1 MYVKNI
7 PVLHFKYCYILFAI
21 AGRLMNKY
29 SIHPSTSFSVFLFF
43 RDAYYPYGKMNKW
56 IVLVDGWNNKRSL
69 AVLYFIVLR
78 QVLQDCSVIC
88 FAVQYLWWSKSP
100 INENHLELNFFFGS
114 SNSKL
119 VFFMILCVQQ
129 KINLLARSTKVLH
142 PHPYPSPPPPT
153 PLSLYLLILDVSY
166 HVRSMKDLGSW

>member
-21 AGRLMNKY
+21 AGRSMNKY

-119 VFFMILCVQQ
+119 VFFYDSMCSAENKFIG
-129 KINLLARSTKVLH
+129 KVDEG
-142 PHPYPSPPPPT
+142 PPPSPLPLPPSPNSPF
-153 PLSLYLLILDVSY
+153 PLPSYLRCFLPCQIY
-166 HVRSMKDLGSW
+166 ERFG